1 MDKKEVKYE
10 IQELDKKSG
19 SNKVFQVV
27 ISILIII
34 AVIVGLIF
42 AILNFVDL
50 DSLFTQTVNYKTE
63 KEVTITDKG
72 IADAVDK
79 LYDATVIVEVGT
91 KDKISGWGSGFVYK
105 TDDKYGY
112 VLTNHHVISG
122 ATKIVLIR
130 SDDKEIEGT
139 VLGSDEYLDLAV
151 VRINKSDVID
161 TAKIGTSEN
170 SKLGDTVFT
179 IGSPLGYEYR
189 GTVTDGI
196 LSGKD
201 RLVTVSLSGSNTN
214 DWVMKVLQTNA
225 AVNPGNSGGP
235 LVNTTGEV
243 IGVISLKLVQT
254 EVENMGFAI
263 PIEYAM
269 SHIDSLESGK
279 AIVRPMLG
287 ISMLNVTDT
296 YALYRSG
303 IMIKDDIKAGV
314 VVVEIAKDS
323 GASKS
328 DLQKGDVITKINNE
342 KVDNM
347 AYLRYELYKYNV
359 GDKITITYLRDGKE
373 KTTTIQLTEYKE
385 D

>member
-1 MDKKEVKYE
+1 MKEREK
-10 IQELDKKSG
+10 INL
-19 SNKVFQVV
+19 V
-27 ISILIII
+27 IYLFV
-34 AVIVGLIF
+34 AFVLGGLIMYYI
-42 AILNFVDL
+42 AINTNIYQENK
-50 DSLFTQTVNYKTE
+50 SEN
-63 KEVTITDKG
+63 TINNSCRACSG
-72 IADAVDK
+72 
-79 LYDATVIVEVGT
+79 TVIVNDGSLSASVEKVYDAVMMIQNYQ
-91 KDKISGWGSGFVYK
+91 KDTISSTGSGFVYK

-235 LVNTTGEV
+235 LVNATGEV

-269 SHIDSLESGK
+269 SHIDSLENGK

-328 DLQKGDVITKINNE
+328 DLQKGDVVTKINNE

>member
-1 MDKKEVKYE
+1 MKEKNKINLVIYLFVAFVLGGLVMYY
-10 IQELDKKSG
+10 IAINTNVYQENKSG
-19 SNKVFQVV
+19 NTTNNSCRSCSGTIIVNDGSLSASVEKV
-27 ISILIII
+27 
-34 AVIVGLIF
+34 
-42 AILNFVDL
+42 
-50 DSLFTQTVNYKTE
+50 Y
-63 KEVTITDKG
+63 
-72 IADAVDK
+72 DAVMMIQN
-79 LYDATVIVEVGT
+79 YQNNAIAST
-91 KDKISGWGSGFVYK
+91 GSGFVYK

-235 LVNTTGEV
+235 LVNATGEV

-328 DLQKGDVITKINNE
+328 DLQKGDVVTKINNE

-347 AYLRYELYKYNV
+347 AYLRYELYKYNF

>member
-1 MDKKEVKYE
+1 MKEKNKINLVIYLFVAFVLGGLVMYY
-10 IQELDKKSG
+10 IAINTNVYQENKSG
-19 SNKVFQVV
+19 NTTNNSCRACSGTIIVNDGSLSASVEKV
-27 ISILIII
+27 
-34 AVIVGLIF
+34 
-42 AILNFVDL
+42 
-50 DSLFTQTVNYKTE
+50 Y
-63 KEVTITDKG
+63 
-72 IADAVDK
+72 DAVMMIQN
-79 LYDATVIVEVGT
+79 YQNNAIAST
-91 KDKISGWGSGFVYK
+91 GSGFVYK

-201 RLVTVSLSGSNTN
+201 RLVTVSLSGSNIN

-235 LVNTTGEV
+235 LVNATGEV

-328 DLQKGDVITKINNE
+328 DLQKGDVVTKINNE

>member
-1 MDKKEVKYE
+1 ME
-10 IQELDKKSG
+10 KSRINFVIYLFVAFILG
-19 SNKVFQVV
+19 GLLMYF
-27 ISILIII
+27 ISINTPALSSVSGTTSGNGTCR
-34 AVIVGLIF
+34 ACSG
-42 AILNFVDL
+42 
-50 DSLFTQTVNYKTE
+50 
-63 KEVTITDKG
+63 
-72 IADAVDK
+72 
-79 LYDATVIVEVGT
+79 TVIVNDGSLSASVGKAYDAVMMVRNYKGENIQST
-91 KDKISGWGSGFVYK
+91 GSGFVYK

-112 VLTNHHVISG
+112 FLTNHHVIENSD
-122 ATKIVLIR
+122 KITLIR
-130 SDDKEIEGT
+130 SDDKEIEGV

-151 VRINKSDVID
+151 VRIAKADVID
-161 TAKIGTSEN
+161 TVAIGNSES

-201 RLVTVSLSGSNTN
+201 RFVTVSLTGTN

-235 LVNTTGEV
+235 LLNAKGEV
-243 IGVISLKLVQT
+243 IGIISLKLVQT

-269 SHIDSLESGK
+269 SHIESLENGK

-287 ISMLNVTDT
+287 ISMINVTDT
-296 YALYRSG
+296 YSLYRNG
-303 IMIKDDIKAGV
+303 IMLNDNITSGV
-314 VVVEIAKDS
+314 VVMEVTANT

-328 DLQKGDVITKINNE
+328 DLKKGDVITKLNDVAVQNS
-342 KVDNM
+342 

-359 GDKITITYLRDGKE
+359 GDTITITYLRDGKE
-373 KTTTIQLTEYKE
+373 KTTKITLTEYK
-385 D
+385 